1 MSELNIQESSFIG
14 KYDYSIFWRKWLP
27 VNKNVKAIIMLVHG
41 LNEHSGRYINVASEI
56 TPEGYPIYA
65 IDHRGHGKSS
75 GKRAYVKR
83 FEDFLDDL
91 RTFYLN
97 IVRKEAEGKPIF
109 ILGHSMGSFITM
121 NYVRLYQEGLSGMI
135 LSGSGSKTTVSASLQ
150 FFAKILSFITPT
162 IAIELPFEEEWITRD
177 KEEIKK
183 YDEDPLCGTKTTFR
197 LGAEINKWI
206 KIGFKNVD
214 QIKIPT
220 LLQRGSADQSF
231 DGIDELFEKIGA
243 EDKSLKIY
251 EGLKHEIYNELIDD
265 RKIVLKDLL
274 NWLNNHI

>member
-14 KYDYSIFWRKWLP
+14 KYRSSIFWRKWLP

-41 LNEHSGRYINVASEI
+41 LNEHSGRYINVASKI

-75 GKRAYVKR
+75 GRRAYVKR

-206 KIGFKNVD
+206 KIGFKKVN
-214 QIKIPT
+214 QIRIPT

-231 DGIDELFEKIGA
+231 DGIDKLFEKIGA
-243 EDKSLKIY
+243 EDKTLKIY

-274 NWLNNHI
+274 NWLNDHI